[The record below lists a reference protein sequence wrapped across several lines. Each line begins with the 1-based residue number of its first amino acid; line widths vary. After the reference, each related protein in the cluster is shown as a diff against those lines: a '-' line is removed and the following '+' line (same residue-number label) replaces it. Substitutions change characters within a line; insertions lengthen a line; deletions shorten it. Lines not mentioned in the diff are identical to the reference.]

1 MRRKGA
7 HKSPGKPAPARQTAR
22 GGSGGVAQR
31 RRRGSILNFEAMT
44 DAMNILACARFAMVR
59 RGCREVVAGE
69 GWRSEQD
76 GKQGRMLHWA
86 TGKQS
91 VSRVHGSE
99 GRSRR
104 PQLCSRHAPSPRFL
118 QDLDFDAANKASLIR
133 TTRVA
138 RITAKEDEENRKLM
152 HEHLKLCKWP
162 EILRLLEDGVTV
174 EAETPDVRASR
185 APPLRCGVVPR
196 R

>member
-1 MRRKGA
+1 
-7 HKSPGKPAPARQTAR
+7 
-22 GGSGGVAQR
+22 
-31 RRRGSILNFEAMT
+31 
-44 DAMNILACARFAMVR
+44 MNILACAQFAMQR
-59 RGCREVVAGE
+59 RGCRQVISGE

-91 VSRVHGSE
+91 VSAAPAACVHAWVSNNTDADAD
-99 GRSRR
+99 
-104 PQLCSRHAPSPRFL
+104 PPSPDS

-138 RITAKEDEENRKLM
+138 RITAKEDEDNRKLM

-162 EILRLLEDGVTV
+162 EILRMLEDGVTV
-174 EAETPDVRASR
+174 EAETPDVRAGACSAHVSLMPVAVAVTR
-185 APPLRCGVVPR
+185 RPR
-196 R
+196 